1 MNIILWVIF
10 GALAGWVA
18 SLITR
23 TNERQGWFL
32 NIVVGIIGA
41 FLGGFIMELLLP
53 GDFSIGFNLQ
63 SFVVAVL
70 GAVLLLFLVGLVRG
84 RRPVS

>member
-1 MNIILWVIF
+1 M
-10 GALAGWVA
+10 A

-32 NIVVGIIGA
+32 NIVVGVLGA

-53 GDFSIGFNLQ
+53 GEFNIAFNIQ
-63 SFVVAVL
+63 SFLVAVL
-70 GAVLLLFLVGLVRG
+70 GAVLLLLIVGLVRG